1 MTWHINETDALLIQ
15 KNAIFDNAQKRVQ
28 FNLIMKLFEK
38 VKVVLQYHFL
48 KVLNLKITVF
58 DVAWHLVSQVLL

>member
-1 MTWHINETDALLIQ
+1 MTWHINETDALALDR
-15 KNAIFDNAQKRVQ
+15 KNAIFDNAQNRVH

-38 VKVVLQYHFL
+38 VKVMLQYHFL

-58 DVAWHLVSQVLL
+58 DVER